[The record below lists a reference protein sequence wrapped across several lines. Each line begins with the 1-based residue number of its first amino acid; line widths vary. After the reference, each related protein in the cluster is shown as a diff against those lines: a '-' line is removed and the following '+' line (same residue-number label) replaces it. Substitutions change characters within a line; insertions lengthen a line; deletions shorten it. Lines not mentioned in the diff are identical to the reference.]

1 MLNIIFEFR
10 RGILFV
16 RLNGVLDKTTCIKY
30 KNEVLYM
37 IKENG
42 IKNVVLNLRNLE
54 KIDLKGINLLF
65 YTYELARYNN
75 GRLILSNIN
84 ELIYKKINNSHLLKY
99 INTIDNEIES
109 FEVIV

>member
-16 RLNGVLDKTTCIKY
+16 RMNGVLDKKTYLKY
-30 KNEVLYM
+30 KEEVLFM

-42 IKNVVLNLRNLE
+42 IKNVVLNLRNIS

-65 YTYELARYNN
+65 YTYELVRDNK
-75 GRLILSNIN
+75 GRLILSDIN
-84 ELIYKKINNSHLLKY
+84 ELIHKKLNKSHLFKY
-99 INTIDNEIES
+99 VDTIDHEIES
-109 FEVIV
+109 FKVIV